1 MGSPTIFSGRYTK
14 LLTSKGILNSDGSIN
29 QFDGSKNYIPYGQ
42 FEQNVTTGWSLFNT
56 TLTSGLP
63 TGTLGAGAASL
74 ALTTTSTNPL
84 SGSYSLQ
91 VAAGTAWTAG
101 QGVISNAFT
110 VDRADLG
117 KVLTFSI
124 SYEATVGGS
133 VANWSGILGSQ
144 TLAVYLYDVTASAW
158 VQPAGFLGMNQNSG
172 AGRVTGTF
180 QTSVTSGQQ
189 YQLAIVA
196 LQATASPVTIT
207 LDQISCGPLTAPLGA
222 AVTDFVDKGT
232 TTVGAVTT
240 APTKGTVA
248 IDKVL
253 MRRVGDC
260 AALIYEYFQT
270 AAGSAGSG
278 TYLFSL
284 PAGMSFDTTKI
295 ATVSTSA
302 GNRNAGTLIG
312 YGSSGADVT
321 VGYSANLNVY
331 AINSTQ
337 FIAVVTSAQQTA
349 GTVDPGVDEPIGS
362 ANFNFGYSQYAI
374 KLYITAPIA
383 GWSSNVQ
390 VSSDTDT
397 RVVAMSAEILPST
410 TITAGTDLVFNT
422 KTIDTH
428 GAYNASTGVYT
439 VPVSGVYD
447 VSLVMYN
454 TSAQC
459 ALYVKKNGSAIDGS
473 IQNAL
478 ITSASTSNYGA
489 GSRLVSCNA
498 GDTLSVASNQS
509 VTAAN
514 VGGNVLQI
522 KRLSGPS
529 VIAATESVN
538 ARYTDVSGQAIG
550 TSAAVFK
557 FGTKDFDSH
566 LAYSSSTGLYTCP
579 VSGKYKVDARLFTA
593 AVTLSAASGALLS
606 VYKNGVF
613 YSYIGKIVGTGV
625 SNVVSYGGSDIVNCV
640 AGDTLAVWTQSDVA
654 TTGSTVA
661 GANHVTFERVGN

>member
-29 QFDGSKNYIPYGQ
+29 QFDGSKNYIPYAQ

-63 TGTLGAGAASL
+63 TGTVGAGAASL

-222 AVTDFVDKGT
+222 AVTDFNNNLTLTPSAAFGT
-232 TTVGAVTT
+232 TTNQKYTT
-240 APTKGTVA
+240 
-248 IDKVL
+248 
-253 MRRVGDC
+253 RRVGDSLEVIASFTIGTP
-260 AALIYEYFQT
+260 AASAMSLQLPSGYSVDSSKLTSTTAVTMLGIWSAETSGVSVNIFNGTSVASGVIFYDGTTTNQVFFG
-270 AAGSAGSG
+270 AAGATSTYVKSIG
-278 TYLFSL
+278 TAL
-284 PAGMSFDTTKI
+284 PTSNCVVSCKF
-295 ATVSTSA
+295 TV
-302 GNRNAGTLIG
+302 
-312 YGSSGADVT
+312 
-321 VGYSANLNVY
+321 
-331 AINSTQ
+331 
-337 FIAVVTSAQQTA
+337 
-349 GTVDPGVDEPIGS
+349 PI
-362 ANFNFGYSQYAI
+362 I
-374 KLYITAPIA
+374 

-390 VSSDTDT
+390 MSNDTDT
-397 RVVAMSAEILPST
+397 RVVDFSGTKSST
-410 TITAGTDLVFNT
+410 QAVTGAATDITFTTSKDS
-422 KTIDTH
+422 H
-428 GAYNASTGVYT
+428 GAWNGSQYI
-439 VPVSGVYD
+439 VPVSGDYI
-447 VSLVMYN
+447 VSI
-454 TSAQC
+454 
-459 ALYVKKNGSAIDGS
+459 AIGD
-473 IQNAL
+473 
-478 ITSASTSNYGA
+478 A
-489 GSRLVSCNA
+489 GSTTWLASAYVDGVVSRALGESYA
-498 GDTLSVASNQS
+498 GGWASGSTIIPNLKAGQSISIRVSSSTTIQAVSYQNLSISR
-509 VTAAN
+509 
-514 VGGNVLQI
+514 I
-522 KRLSGPS
+522 SGPS

-593 AVTLSAASGALLS
+593 AVTLTTASGALLAA
-606 VYKNGVF
+606 YKNGVF

-625 SNVVSYGGSDIVNCV
+625 SIVVSYGGSDIVNCV
-640 AGDTLAVWTQSDVA
+640 AGDTLAVWAQSDVA
-654 TTGSTVA
+654 TTGSTTA